1 MNFSSKEVETI
12 LKQELGSSIQL
23 LAYPPTPGGDINQ
36 AWQLKTNQGNFFLK
50 TNKPQLEIIFQQEQ
64 LALDIIKAS
73 NTLLCPKPINFGKT
87 DNFSWLLMEFI
98 ELTSQG
104 DDYLRGQQLA
114 QMHQVTS
121 DKFGWQADN
130 FIGRTPQYNS
140 YSDNWLDFYAN
151 QRLKPQLNFAQQ
163 NAASTL
169 LLDSGYQLIEELDKF
184 FINYTP
190 LPSLLHGDLWGGNSA
205 FTTSGHPIIYDP
217 ASYYGDRE
225 TDLAMTEMFGG
236 FSSNFYQGYNS
247 VYPLDQGYK
256 TRKDLYNLYHL
267 LNHFNL
273 FGGHYEQ
280 SSIRVIQQLLN

>member
-1 MNFSSKEVETI
+1 MNFSSKKIEAI

-23 LAYPPTPGGDINQ
+23 LAHPPTYGGDINQ
-36 AWQLKTNQGNFFLK
+36 AWQLQTNQGNFFLK
-50 TNKPQLEIIFQQEQ
+50 TNQPLLAAMFQQEQ
-64 LALDIIKAS
+64 LALETIQAS
-73 NTLLCPKPINFGKT
+73 KTLLCPKPINFGKT
-87 DNFSWLLMEFI
+87 ASFSWLLMEFI

-121 DKFGWQADN
+121 TQFGWQSDN
-130 FIGRTPQYNS
+130 FIGRTPQSNS
-140 YSDNWLDFYAN
+140 FTDNWIEFYAN
-151 QRLKPQLNFAQQ
+151 QRLKPQLEIAQK
-163 NAASTL
+163 NSASAQ

-205 FTTSGHPIIYDP
+205 FTTSGLPIIYDP

-236 FSSNFYQGYNS
+236 FSRNFYQGYNS
-247 VYPLDQGYK
+247 IYPLDSGYSS
-256 TRKDLYNLYHL
+256 RKELYTLYHL